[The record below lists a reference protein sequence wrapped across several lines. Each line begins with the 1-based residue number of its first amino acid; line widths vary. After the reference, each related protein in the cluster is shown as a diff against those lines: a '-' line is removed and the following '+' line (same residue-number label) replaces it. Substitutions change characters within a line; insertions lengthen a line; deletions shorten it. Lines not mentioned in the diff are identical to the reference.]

1 MVSGQCGV
9 PQWPGT
15 TKLSRGILQQR
26 GHVSPPVAALG
37 GNVTSPLDPVRCSVV
52 SASGQGGVPPYPRT
66 TRLSRGV
73 RGSCGT
79 RALYGHPLRFY
90 ITPHCPQ
97 YPAVAALKLR
107 LVPVTAARPS
117 GEGNRRYAKWPSLES
132 VAQPS
137 ALPGRCTPYAPP
149 SARPNRCGDGLALVR
164 RCALCGWSVACGQ
177 SCGVCPRPPLCFAA
191 ARHQHCAL
199 VCPSAPRGGSLSP
212 RWLAWPQFAIFFIA
226 NYLINT
232 RLTGRNGL

>member
-97 YPAVAALKLR
+97 CPAVAALKLR
-107 LVPVTAARPS
+107 FVPFTASRPS
-117 GEGNRRYAKWPSLES
+117 GEGNGTLCKVAYAIRRWSCAVAYVSCFAS
-132 VAQPS
+132 VPVGGPCAGHHGTKDCGIS
-137 ALPGRCTPYAPP
+137 RFA
-149 SARPNRCGDGLALVR
+149 GDGYTVQRSGTGGYIVATWGKSNTEKESACYV
-164 RCALCGWSVACGQ
+164 LCST
-177 SCGVCPRPPLCFAA
+177 L
-191 ARHQHCAL
+191 
-199 VCPSAPRGGSLSP
+199 SLSGAVFG
-212 RWLAWPQFAIFFIA
+212 W
-226 NYLINT
+226 
-232 RLTGRNGL
+232 